1 MSHDLLYW
9 HNKGEQDYPDYDPP
23 HGTLAETIPLPGFPD
38 SDKKAREEN
47 EAYIEGFQNARRQAE
62 E

>member
-23 HGTLAETIPLPGFPD
+23 HGTLAETVDWLPG
-38 SDKKAREEN
+38 SSEKAREEN
-47 EAYIEGFQNARRQAE
+47 EAYNEGWNNAKDQAS
-62 E
+62 